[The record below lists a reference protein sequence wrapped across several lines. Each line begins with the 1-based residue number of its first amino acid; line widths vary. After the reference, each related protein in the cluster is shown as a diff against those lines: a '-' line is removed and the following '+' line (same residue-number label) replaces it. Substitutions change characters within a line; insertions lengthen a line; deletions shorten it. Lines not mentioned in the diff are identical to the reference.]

1 MLTKFNKNNS
11 FYYFIHNGLITDNL
25 GDSMDDLVAIQE
37 KLFDF
42 GLTMSGFQFVGL
54 VLENSITSKPLFLRV
69 AYFILSI
76 GFILSLFGCVVSY
89 ITFKFLRSIKNENIE
104 FIEESIV
111 KYNGIFMLSYIV
123 PFCNSV
129 LFIVPLNILIYNI
142 LDVHFCIIFNVFSGI
157 MFLTGLVLHQLVIVK
172 KQKYKVKRKSTSRI
186 ENGIELTNREED
198 VIVQRRFSKHIED
211 KKKQINLTNITNLQT
226 N

>member
-1 MLTKFNKNNS
+1 
-11 FYYFIHNGLITDNL
+11 
-25 GDSMDDLVAIQE
+25 MDDLVAIQE